1 MEAEN
6 KTITVALPAR
16 NEAATIGEVVN
27 DVKPYC
33 DEILVVDGNST
44 DPTREIADSLGAR
57 VLQDRGR
64 GKGDAIRIAIDM
76 AEGDVIVF
84 MDADGSHEPA
94 DIPAMV
100 APIVAGDA
108 DLVVGS
114 RWRGGSDELAGD
126 LSKFIR
132 STGSAIIALCIN
144 YRWGVRLTDV
154 ENGFR
159 AISTKVARDIG
170 LESDGFTIEQEMIM
184 KCLKNGYHLQEI
196 STHEYPRK
204 AGRSQL
210 NLWKTSHQ
218 FAWNLLKNLVK

>member
-1 MEAEN
+1 MEAD
-6 KTITVALPAR
+6 KKKITVAIPAR
-16 NEAATIGEVVN
+16 NEAATIGEVVSG
-27 DVKPYC
+27 VTPFS
-33 DEILVVDGNST
+33 DEVLVIDGNST
-44 DPTREIADSLGAR
+44 DRTREIADSLGAR
-57 VLQDRGR
+57 VLQDRGH
-64 GKGDAIRIAIDM
+64 GKGDAIRMAIDV

-84 MDADGSHEPA
+84 MDADGSHEVK

-126 LSKFIR
+126 LSKFVR

-159 AISTKVARDIG
+159 AISSRVARDIG
-170 LESDGFTIEQEMIM
+170 LDSDGFTIEQEMIM

>member
-1 MEAEN
+1 MNADE
-6 KTITVALPAR
+6 KKITVAIPAR
-16 NEAATIGEVVN
+16 NEAATIGEVVSCCL
-27 DVKPYC
+27 PYC
-33 DEILVVDGNST
+33 DELIVVDGNST
-44 DPTREIADSLGAR
+44 DRTREISDALGAR
-57 VLQDRGR
+57 VLLDHGQ
-64 GKGDAIRIAIDM
+64 GKGDALRVAID
-76 AEGDVIVF
+76 AAKGEVIVF
-84 MDADGSHEPA
+84 MDADGSHEPK

-100 APIVAGDA
+100 APILAGDA

-159 AISTKVARDIG
+159 AISTRVARDIG
-170 LESDGFTIEQEMIM
+170 LEEDGFTVEQEMIM
-184 KCLKNGYHLQEI
+184 KSLKRGYHLQEI

-204 AGRSQL
+204 AGKSQL
-210 NLWKTSHQ
+210 NLWKVTHK
-218 FAWNLLKNLVK
+218 FAWNLIKNLIR